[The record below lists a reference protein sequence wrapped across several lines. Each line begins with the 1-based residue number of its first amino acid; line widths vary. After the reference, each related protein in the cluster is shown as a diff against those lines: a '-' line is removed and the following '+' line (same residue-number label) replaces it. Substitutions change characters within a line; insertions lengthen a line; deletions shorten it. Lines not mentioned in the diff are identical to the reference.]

1 MLEDLESADA
11 ITEQV
16 TRLLRAADAG
26 DRLPTPV
33 DDIVAAA
40 GLDQTD
46 EILLTDS
53 MIKRAPK
60 EMRRLLRGA
69 RRKIAG
75 VLDRKERVIQIADV
89 GNDGRRRFVACHE
102 VAHDSFPWQA
112 ELAVLGD
119 TSATLSPQV
128 TALFEQEAN
137 QGAAEILFQQDLLRR
152 MARDYPIEIAT
163 PVLLAQLFGAS
174 IHATF
179 RRWVEG
185 INATAIG
192 LVLAPE
198 VVANGRKRYEHLPTA
213 KWREQ
218 FGTGGFPQFLATP
231 RHPFA
236 APDATEGTLHR
247 MDRSGTQVELKY
259 ELVDTPYRRFVLLW
273 LPKRESFVARHRK
286 KPVLAVPTT

>member
-75 VLDRKERVIQIADV
+75 VLDRRERVIQIADV
-89 GNDGRRRFVACHE
+89 GNDGRKRFVACHE
-102 VAHDSFPWQA
+102 VAHDSFPWQSD
-112 ELAVLGD
+112 LAVLGD

-128 TALFEQEAN
+128 TALFEREAN
-137 QGAAEILFQQDLLRR
+137 QGAAEILFQQGLLARV
-152 MARDYPIEIAT
+152 ARDYPIEMAT
-163 PVLLAQLFGAS
+163 PIQLAQMFGAS

-179 RRWVEG
+179 RRWVEHLD
-185 INATAIG
+185 AAAFG
-192 LVLAPE
+192 LVLAPKLS
-198 VVANGRKRYEHLPTA
+198 ANGRKRHEQLLTP
-213 KWREQ
+213 KWRQQ
-218 FGTGGFPQFLATP
+218 FGSGGLPHVLPVSLF
-231 RHPFA
+231 PFA
-236 APDATEGTLHR
+236 ARDATDGTIHLI
-247 MDRSGTQVELKY
+247 DSSKTPVELRC
-259 ELVDTPYRRFVLLW
+259 EIFDTPYRRFVLLW

-286 KPVLAVPTT
+286 RPTLVRPT